1 MEKTMTPQ
9 EMSFLEAVV
18 QGFRKYF
25 DFKGRA
31 RRTEYWCWTLF
42 TITVNII
49 ATIIDGEEGGVWSAL
64 AGLILFIPGLSVTV
78 RRLHDIGRSGW
89 WLGGYY
95 LICIIATTGLIV
107 WAVSNG
113 VSNYPDIPDSS
124 GFTLQLVLAV
134 LLYILAIAVF
144 GFTMLVWYCTPGTI
158 GPNKYG
164 EDPKYTLIPAKEESP
179 ISTEEVPINTTEE
192 TSINAEEES
201 PTSTE
206 EAPLPKAPRRNL

>member
-1 MEKTMTPQ
+1 MQTEQ
-9 EMSFLEAVV
+9 HMSFLEAIT
-18 QGFRKYF
+18 QGFRKCF
-25 DFKGRA
+25 DFTGRA
-31 RRTEYWCWTLF
+31 RRTEYWYWALF
-42 TITVNII
+42 AIIVNVIT
-49 ATIIDGEEGGVWSAL
+49 TIIDGEEGGVLSAL

-95 LICIIATTGLIV
+95 LICVIATAGLIV
-107 WAVSNG
+107 WAASNG

-124 GFTLQLVLAV
+124 GFTLQLVLAI

-164 EDPKYTLIPAKEESP
+164 EDPKYIEK
-179 ISTEEVPINTTEE
+179 TEEPTTEE
-192 TSINAEEES
+192 
-201 PTSTE
+201 PTI
-206 EAPLPKAPRRNL
+206 APRRNL